1 MIVERNQYLSA
12 NNTMTRASNLFHEDL
27 VIVEGQYKKIKA
39 FEDPSSAVMVQTKY
53 KDLYFSPKDKVVTKD
68 LLLPNIQNN
77 FVNCIYQM
85 DEIVLPYVDY
95 SYGDNFLDI
104 RKHLLFGSY
113 LYSTSFYD
121 LMLKYDLPKDFLYKA
136 LQNGCPD
143 QEYPKGQEYNKK
155 LHVIMCNLGCN
166 SIQELRQDII
176 KEYSFKVSR
185 TDQKILVKDGLLD
198 LIYLFLTESY
208 SLITHTTIKLYIEDS
223 SVFQNVIA
231 FLLKYKINKVV
242 SNSIYNAKDCSVIT
256 VNSSLLYSLFSDEF
270 NNLDFLLSLS
280 KFHSSLVLKK
290 LKDKSF
296 VVKKAKTA
304 SFLQEFFYRNKL
316 LYSISKVDNKIHID
330 PVLRYKKLDI
340 GFLIPVE
347 DVIYNYK
354 SSTLLD
360 IITYD

>member
-12 NNTMTRASNLFHEDL
+12 NGTMTRASNLFHEDL
-27 VIVEGQYKKIKA
+27 IVVKGQYKKIKS
-39 FEDPSSAVMVQTKY
+39 FEDPPLAVMVKTKY
-53 KDLYFSPKDKVVTKD
+53 KDLYFSPKDTIVSKD
-68 LLLPNIQNN
+68 LLLPNIQNS
-77 FVNCIYQM
+77 FVNLLYQM
-85 DEIVLPYVDY
+85 DEIVLPYTPY
-95 SYGDNFLDI
+95 SYDYGFLDI
-104 RKHLLFGSY
+104 REHLLFGSF

-143 QEYPKGQEYNKK
+143 QEYPKGQEYNEK
-155 LHVIMCNLGCN
+155 LQVIMVNLGCK
-166 SIQELRQDII
+166 SVQELRREIV
-176 KEYSFKVSR
+176 KEYSFKVNRS
-185 TDQKILVKDGLLD
+185 DQKILVKDGLLD
-198 LIYLFLTESY
+198 LIYLFLIESY

-223 SVFQNVIA
+223 TMFQNIIS
-231 FLLKYKINKVV
+231 FLLKYNINKVV
-242 SNSIYNAKDCSVIT
+242 SNSIYNAKNCSVIT

-280 KFHSSLVLKK
+280 KSHCSLVLNK

-296 VVKKAKTA
+296 VVKKIRTA

-316 LYSISKVDNKIHID
+316 LYSISKVDNKIHLD
-330 PVLRYKKLDI
+330 PVLKYKKLDM

-347 DVIYNYK
+347 DVISNYK